1 MKLLNLTAALFLG
14 GVLQGDEAADAGAST
29 KPFTGHSSAATGSYI
44 IYQPAE
50 SALWLYPFRHATS
63 G

>member
-14 GVLQGDEAADAGAST
+14 GVLQA

-50 SALWLYPFRHATS
+50 SASWLYPFRHATS

>member
-14 GVLQGDEAADAGAST
+14 GVLQAQN
-29 KPFTGHSSAATGSYI
+29 PL
-44 IYQPAE
+44 PAE
-50 SALWLYPFRHATS
+50 SASWLYSFRHATS